1 MPLWLLLTLTAA
13 AGQNLRSSVQKH
25 LKGRLG
31 TGSVTWV
38 RFGFGWPFALCYL
51 FGIAAASGFAL
62 PSPPP
67 VFFAYATVAALAQVG
82 AQALLIALFSL
93 RNFAA
98 GSAYAR
104 VEPVFAAML
113 APALLGDVIGW
124 GAAFGIGVSV
134 AGVVLVSLSDDLS
147 PRGVLAAL
155 RTRAAGMGLASAL
168 LFGLSAVLYRGAAL
182 SLDVADADGVIG
194 GWSAMLRGAAT
205 NSYAIVLQTVLVG
218 AWLTWREPAQWGRIA
233 AAWRPSLL
241 VGFVGATVSLGWFA
255 AFALQQ
261 AAIVKAVA
269 QVELIL
275 AILTSA
281 LVFRERVAGTEIV
294 GACLIGA
301 GVVALL
307 AV

>member
-1 MPLWLLLTLTAA
+1 MPLWLLLTLGAA

-38 RFGFGWPFALCYL
+38 RFGFGWPFALLYL
-51 FGIAAASGFAL
+51 TLILAL
-62 PSPPP
+62 TGLPLPVPPP
-67 VFFAYATVAALAQVG
+67 SFYAFAVTGALAQIG

-104 VEPVFAAML
+104 VEPVFAAL
-113 APALLGDVIGW
+113 IAPALLAETIGP

-134 AGVVLVSLSDDLS
+134 VGVVLVSLADDVS

-155 RTRAAGMGLASAL
+155 GTRAAAMGLGSAV
-168 LFGLSAVLYRGAAL
+168 LFGLSAVAFRGAAL
-182 SLDVADADGVIG
+182 SMGPVATG
-194 GWSAMLRGAAT
+194 GEAMLRGAVT
-205 NSYAIVLQTVLVG
+205 NSFAILLQTVLVG
-218 AWLTWREPAQWGRIA
+218 AWLTAREPAEWRRIA
-233 AAWRPSLL
+233 GAWRPSLL
-241 VGFVGATVSLGWFA
+241 VGFVGASVSLGWFA

-275 AILTSA
+275 AVLTSA
-281 LVFRERVAGTEIV
+281 LVFRERVRGTEIV
-294 GACLIGA
+294 GAALIGA
-301 GVVALL
+301 GVIALL
-307 AV
+307 AA